1 MTGDL
6 IVKVVNAS
14 ANPLETEVDL
24 SGAKN
29 LAGTGTAT
37 VLTSESPAD
46 ENSLE
51 NPTKVS
57 PKTEPVSFTG
67 TSLKRSFP
75 GNSFTVLR
83 LPTK

>member
-1 MTGDL
+1 M
-6 IVKVVNAS
+6 KVVNAS
-14 ANPLETEVDL
+14 AQPLETEVDL
-24 SGAKN
+24 SGGNN
-29 LAGTGTAT
+29 LSGKGTAT
-37 VLTSESPAD
+37 VLTSENGAD

-83 LPTK
+83 LQTK